1 MSTSSDDRLLHAA
14 TSNAAAFWTAL
25 GTARRHEVSSN
36 DAYLAVMSDTRIG
49 NRILM
54 LSAAPT
60 DDDVADVRDLV
71 RTKAGTATTVED
83 PFSTINIPS
92 TGLSSRPMPVMARAP
107 RKVTASGAWQV
118 TRVTTIDGLREAEHV
133 IVHGFPLARVQP
145 YEAGE
150 ALPDALLDY
159 PGFEVFLIGR
169 EGMSVGA
176 CVTMVAATCVGVYWV
191 TTLPEHRS
199 QGVARSLM
207 VGILEHHAERTMTL
221 DASVAGKPLY
231 DSLGFEVV
239 ATSTWWT

>member
-1 MSTSSDDRLLHAA
+1 MSTSSADRHLHSA

-25 GTARRHEVSSN
+25 GTTRGHQVIRTE
-36 DAYLAVMSDTRIG
+36 AYLAVMSDTRIG
-49 NRILM
+49 SRILM
-54 LSAAPT
+54 LTSAPS
-60 DDDVADVRDLV
+60 DGDVTAVADLV
-71 RTKAGTATTVED
+71 RQYADTATTVED
-83 PFSTINIPS
+83 PFSAISIPAV
-92 TGLSSRPMPVMARAP
+92 GLSPRPMPVMARTP
-107 RKVTASGAWQV
+107 RRAGAAAAWEV

-133 IVHGFPLARVQP
+133 IVHGFPLTRVQP
-145 YEAGE
+145 YQRAE

-169 EGMSVGA
+169 DGVNVGA

-199 QGVARSLM
+199 KGVARALM
-207 VGILEHHAERTMTL
+207 VGILEHHSERTMTL

-231 DSLGFEVV
+231 DSLGFDVV